1 MKVDNDD
8 KQNIT
13 LNQYVYTT
21 DWFSVSRDNV
31 TRVMWSS
38 KFQPSY
44 SSLQYLTV

>member
-21 DWFSVSRDNV
+21 DSVDFPWHVSRDCLFN
-31 TRVMWSS
+31 
-38 KFQPSY
+38 P
-44 SSLQYLTV
+44 LTL